1 MSRRNNPLGLWLRLA
16 TKSQR
21 DELARMCD
29 TSVPYLFSLAACRRE
44 PRVGLA
50 LAIETT
56 TREMHAADRRLP
68 VVTVKD
74 LAQMSAL
81 EGLA

>member
-1 MSRRNNPLGLWLRLA
+1 MSRRNNPLGLWLRVA
-16 TKSQR
+16 SNAQR
-21 DELARMCD
+21 DELARLCG
-29 TSVPYLFSLAACRRE
+29 TSVPYLFSLAACRRQ

-56 TREMHAADRRLP
+56 TREMHQADRTLP
-68 VVTVKD
+68 VVTVRD

-81 EGLA
+81 EGLV